1 MLEIKRNHCQ
11 KSKMKLVEQGISSI
25 PNRFI
30 TVKTDI
36 SLVTV
41 LVLSTL
47 FELNITT
54 DRAAL

>member
-36 SLVTV
+36 FMVTV

-47 FELNITT
+47 LN
-54 DRAAL
+54 